1 MDYEVMAPLA
11 MRYQT
16 LGINCDRLKGQVT
29 VAKDMLTKASLKDP
43 EDVLDL
49 VLSMKAAFPDL
60 ALFGQLVLTMPVS
73 SANAER
79 SFSAL
84 KRVKTYLRST
94 MAEQRLNNLCIMS
107 IERELSSSLLEDINP
122 VLDKFAHMKNRRAN
136 LLKT

>member
-1 MDYEVMAPLA
+1 
-11 MRYQT
+11 
-16 LGINCDRLKGQVT
+16 
-29 VAKDMLTKASLKDP
+29 
-43 EDVLDL
+43 
-49 VLSMKAAFPDL
+49 
-60 ALFGQLVLTMPVS
+60 MPVS